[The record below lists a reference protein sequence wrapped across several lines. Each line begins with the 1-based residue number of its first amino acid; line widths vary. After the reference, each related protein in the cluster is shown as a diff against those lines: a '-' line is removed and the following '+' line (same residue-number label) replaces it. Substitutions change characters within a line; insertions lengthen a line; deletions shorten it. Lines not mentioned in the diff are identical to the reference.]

1 MTRGFFFAIMAEKFW
16 RGVFGMIEIGVGLVA
31 GILIILALKFFIELP
46 LKIIWNSIIGA
57 AILYLVNLT
66 GLIMIKITFVHALI
80 VGVFGVPGLILLA
93 IYLNFIK

>member
-1 MTRGFFFAIMAEKFW
+1 
-16 RGVFGMIEIGVGLVA
+16 MIEIGVGLVA
-31 GILIILALKFFIELP
+31 GLLIILALKFFIELP
-46 LKIIWNSIIGA
+46 FKIIWNSIIGA

-66 GLIMIKITFVHALI
+66 GILTIKITFIHALI

>member
-1 MTRGFFFAIMAEKFW
+1 
-16 RGVFGMIEIGVGLVA
+16 MIEIGIGLVA
-31 GILIILALKFFIELP
+31 GLLIICALKFFIELP
-46 LKIIWNSIIGA
+46 FKIILNSAIGA

-66 GLIMIKITFVHALI
+66 GIIAIKITFIHALI

>member
-1 MTRGFFFAIMAEKFW
+1 
-16 RGVFGMIEIGVGLVA
+16 MIEIGIGLVA
-31 GILIILALKFFIELP
+31 GLLIITALKFFIELP
-46 LKIIWNSIIGA
+46 FKIIWNSVIGA

-66 GLIMIKITFVHALI
+66 GIIAIKITFIHALI

>member
-1 MTRGFFFAIMAEKFW
+1 
-16 RGVFGMIEIGVGLVA
+16 MIEIGVGLVA
-31 GILIILALKFFIELP
+31 GLLIILALKFFIELP
-46 LKIIWNSIIGA
+46 FKIIWNSIIGA

-66 GLIMIKITFVHALI
+66 GIITIKITFIHALI

>member
-1 MTRGFFFAIMAEKFW
+1 MN
-16 RGVFGMIEIGVGLVA
+16 MIEIGVGLVA
-31 GILIILALKFFIELP
+31 GLLIILALKFFIELP
-46 LKIIWNSIIGA
+46 FKIIWNSIIGA

-66 GLIMIKITFVHALI
+66 GILTIKITFIHALI